1 MGNSQKNLKMK
12 LKIKNALISVSDKG
26 NIIPLLKTLKRFN
39 INIISSGG
47 TYKSIKKLGYKC
59 TELSKYTGFKE
70 MLDGRVKTLHPKI
83 HAGILHDRQNKTHKN
98 EMKKQKFPS
107 LDLIVVN
114 FYPFQKIVRFSK
126 SSKNIIENIDIGG
139 PTMVRAAAKNFK
151 NVTII
156 TNKNDYL
163 NLIRELEQNKGK
175 TSLKFRELMSSKAF
189 GLTAYYDA
197 MISNWFNKKL
207 NIEFPE
213 RKTIFGRKLQK
224 LRYGE
229 NPHQQSS
236 IYVSDYNDKQ
246 LGFNQ
251 LHGKELSYNNYND
264 MFASLEILN
273 SLKKDSGTVI
283 IKHANPCGVSENKDQ
298 LSSFKNAYASDPIS
312 AFGGVIACNYKINK
326 KIASEINKNFLEVL
340 LAKGFEKQSLE
351 ILKKKKNLRIIDITN
366 FKMNSLTSVK
376 SFDGSFLLQSKDK
389 VIIDKKKLKC
399 VTKLKPNKKELAE
412 IHFAFNVCKYV
423 KSNAIVLC
431 KNFSTIGI
439 GAGQPSR
446 LDSCKI
452 AVQKAKQ
459 FQSSKIKNSI
469 AASDAFFPFVDG
481 INTLIK
487 AGIKT
492 IVQPGG
498 SIRDQEIINLANKA
512 KIKMFFTGIRHFN
525 H

>member
-1 MGNSQKNLKMK
+1 MNLKV
-12 LKIKNALISVSDKG
+12 KNALISVSNKE
-26 NIIPLLKTLKRFN
+26 NLISLLKILKRFD

-47 TYKSIKKLGYKC
+47 TYASIKKLGYQC

-83 HAGILHDRQNKTHKN
+83 HAGILHDRKNKKHKS
-98 EMKKQKFPS
+98 EMSRQKFPS
-107 LDLIVVN
+107 IDLIIVN
-114 FYPFQKIVRFSK
+114 FYPFQKMVK
-126 SSKNIIENIDIGG
+126 DTKNPKRIIENIDIGG
-139 PTMVRAAAKNFK
+139 PTMVRAAAKNFN

-156 TNKNDYL
+156 TNKDDYGS
-163 NLIRELEQNKGK
+163 LINELKTLKGK

-197 MISNWFNKKL
+197 MIANWFNKKL
-207 NIEFPE
+207 KIDFPE
-213 RKTIFGRKLQK
+213 RKTIFGKKLQK

-236 IYVSDYNDKQ
+236 LYVSDYDDKQ
-246 LGFNQ
+246 LGFSQ
-251 LHGKELSYNNYND
+251 IHGKELSYNNYND
-264 MFASLEILN
+264 MFAALQILD
-273 SLKKDSGTVI
+273 SLKKNSGTVI
-283 IKHANPCGVSENKDQ
+283 IKHANPCGVSENKVP
-298 LSSFKNAYASDPIS
+298 LISLKNAYASDPIS

-326 KIASEINKNFLEVL
+326 KIADEINKNFLEVIM
-340 LAKGFEKQSLE
+340 AKGFNKESLD
-351 ILKKKKNLRIIDITN
+351 ILKRKKNLRIIDITN
-366 FKMNSLTSVK
+366 FKLKNLTSVK
-376 SFDGSFLLQSKDK
+376 SFDGSFLVQSIDNI
-389 VIIDKKKLKC
+389 VFDKKKLKC
-399 VTKLKPNKKELAE
+399 VTKLKANKKEMAE
-412 IHFAFNVCKYV
+412 IQFAFNVCKHV

-431 KNFSTIGI
+431 NNFATIGI

-469 AASDAFFPFVDG
+469 AASDAFFPFADG

-487 AGIKT
+487 AGVKT
-492 IVQPGG
+492 IIQPGG
-498 SIRDQEIINLANKA
+498 SIRDQEVINAADKA